1 MTNQKTVLITGASRG
16 IGKACALLFAKHHY
30 HVFLNACHSL
40 SELENIVC
48 VIREQ
53 GGHASVVA
61 GDIGNPDVVDVIF
74 HKIKEETD
82 HLDVLVNNAG
92 ISQIGLFQDLTNE
105 NWDQILATNLS
116 SAIYCSRGAI
126 PLMLPRKFGR
136 ILNISSMWGVCGAS
150 CEVAYS
156 TTKAGLNGFT
166 KALAKE
172 LAPSNILVN
181 AIACG
186 VIDTQMNA
194 CFTDEERQQLQDEI
208 PMGRFATAEE
218 VAALV
223 FDLAEGHSYL
233 TGQIIG
239 LDGGFL

>member
-16 IGKACALLFAKHHY
+16 IGKACALLFAKHNY

-40 SELENIVC
+40 SELENIAC

-61 GDIGNPDVVDVIF
+61 GDIGNPDVVDVIY

-92 ISQIGLFQDLTNE
+92 ISQIGLFQELTNE

-126 PLMLPRKFGR
+126 PLMLPRKLGR

-208 PMGRFATAEE
+208 PIGRFATPEE